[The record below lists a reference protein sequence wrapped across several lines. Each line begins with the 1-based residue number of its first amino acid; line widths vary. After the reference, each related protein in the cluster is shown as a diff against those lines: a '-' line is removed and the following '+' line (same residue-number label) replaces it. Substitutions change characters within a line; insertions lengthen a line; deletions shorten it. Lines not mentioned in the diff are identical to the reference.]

1 VTGKLGISQERVF
14 MPIKMG
20 GLGLFPVREFLGA
33 QKCSWILRAR
43 SNDEVW
49 KIDFN
54 KNFNNNLEQI
64 KSDKIENNDSNMFF
78 DWAKNWELF
87 YEKFS
92 MTNYLNVTVM
102 NNKTLTLNLRT
113 KNVLTQ
119 EHFEAD
125 FPNGLAPA
133 LRNFKLRDLINNDGQ
148 VKTHEHFCQSTN
160 LPVSQQTF
168 AVLKKILETARTRFE
183 ASGSDTLNT
192 FFRSW
197 KKGSSKIRKTM
208 CLKKL

>member
-1 VTGKLGISQERVF
+1 MYVNKLTNLEEKIVRFVTGKLRIAHERVF

-54 KNFNNNLEQI
+54 KNFNNDLEQI
-64 KSDKIENNDSNMFF
+64 KSNKLENTDSNMFL

-92 MTNYLNVTVM
+92 MTNYLNVKVIG
-102 NNKTLTLNLRT
+102 NKVLTLNLRT
-113 KNVLTQ
+113 KN
-119 EHFEAD
+119 
-125 FPNGLAPA
+125 
-133 LRNFKLRDLINNDGQ
+133 
-148 VKTHEHFCQSTN
+148 S
-160 LPVSQQTF
+160 
-168 AVLKKILETARTRFE
+168 
-183 ASGSDTLNT
+183 
-192 FFRSW
+192 
-197 KKGSSKIRKTM
+197 
-208 CLKKL
+208 